1 MRTLNLDLLSD
12 FLSERKDIAFA
23 VVFGS
28 AADGNPRAGSDLD
41 LGIFFTEKPGS
52 EELIDLL
59 TEVADLLDFDRVDY
73 TDLSKA
79 DPILAFEALSGR
91 FLCKNDKVKTAEF
104 SSLIS
109 RLYEDIMVRL
119 NTVA

>member
-1 MRTLNLDLLSD
+1 MRTLDLDALGD
-12 FLSERKDIAFA
+12 FLSKREDIAFA

-28 AADGNPRAGSDLD
+28 AAGGEVRDGSDLD

-59 TEVADLLDFDRVDY
+59 TDVADLLAFDRIDL

-91 FLCKNDKVKTAEF
+91 FLCKNDRAKTAEF
-104 SSLIS
+104 SSLTS
-109 RLYEDIMVRL
+109 RLYEDVMVRL
-119 NTVA
+119 KT